1 MILKMDVRCGID
13 IVDIS
18 RFVKIVKDENSS
30 FIKKCFTEREIE
42 YCESSKNPDKKAERY
57 AARFAAKEAV
67 GKALGT
73 GLLSEG
79 VGMHDIEVIK
89 DEKGAPNVLL
99 TGGALKYAREIGMS
113 SVSIS
118 LSHDGGIAGA
128 YCVMLLEK
136 P

>member
-1 MILKMDVRCGID
+1 MNVRCGTD

-18 RFVKIVKDENSS
+18 RFVKIIGDDNTS
-30 FIKKCFTEREIE
+30 FINKCFTEGEIS
-42 YCESSKNPDKKAERY
+42 YCNASKDINKKAERF

-73 GLLSEG
+73 GLMSEG

-89 DEKGAPNVLL
+89 DEKGAPAIKL
-99 TGGALKYAREIGMS
+99 TGGALTHAGDIGMS

-118 LSHDGGIAGA
+118 LSHDGGMAIA
-128 YCVMLLEK
+128 YCVMLSEK
-136 P
+136 

>member
-1 MILKMDVRCGID
+1 MLLLKTGID
-13 IVDIS
+13 IVDIT
-18 RFVKIVKDENSS
+18 RFVKNLEDGNTAFFE
-30 FIKKCFTEREIE
+30 KCFTENEIA
-42 YCESSKNPDKKAERY
+42 YCNSSKDLKKKAERF
-57 AARFAAKEAV
+57 AARWAAKEAV

-79 VGMHDIEVIK
+79 VGMHDIEVVK
-89 DEKGAPNVLL
+89 DERGTPGIKLY
-99 TGGALKYAREIGMS
+99 GGALSHANNIGMS

-136 P
+136 PE